1 MAIARLLAPM
11 LIAACAA
18 CQTTNVP
25 DIKPEDVYTRDAVR
39 QMFRPILASRQDV
52 LTVGTLGQIVDHN
65 NVYWCQFPEEQPEG
79 FDAAICF
86 SPKRDPEM
94 YR

>member
-1 MAIARLLAPM
+1 M

-65 NVYWCQFPEEQPEG
+65 NILWCLEIHARPDT
-79 FDAAICF
+79 FDPAIC
-86 SPKRDPEM
+86 EAEN
-94 YR
+94 

>member
-1 MAIARLLAPM
+1 MRIAQLLAPTI
-11 LIAACAA
+11 LAACAA
-18 CQTTNVP
+18 CQTPNVP
-25 DIKPEDVYTRDAVR
+25 DVSPTDVYTRDAVR

-65 NVYWCQFPEEQPEG
+65 NVYWCRFPEEQPEG
-79 FDAAICF
+79 FDKAICV
-86 SPKRDPEM
+86 SPPRDPEM